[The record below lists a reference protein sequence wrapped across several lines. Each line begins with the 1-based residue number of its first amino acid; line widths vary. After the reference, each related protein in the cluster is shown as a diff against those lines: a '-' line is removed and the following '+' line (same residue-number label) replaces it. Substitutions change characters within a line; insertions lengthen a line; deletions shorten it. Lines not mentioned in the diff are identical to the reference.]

1 VPCGLLL
8 LLLLLLHQVGL
19 GLIALLVT
27 AIGEYVEGLKQEA
40 LLKAQQLIDEA
51 AQLADQGA
59 GKLIAGGGG
68 GDKGGGAGPTYE
80 VEPGTRN
87 KKKKKSK
94 GLGKMGIATKQ
105 TEKELNKTSTSAADT
120 KEGKKM
126 EP

>member
-1 VPCGLLL
+1 M
-8 LLLLLLHQVGL
+8 
-19 GLIALLVT
+19 IALLVT

-59 GKLIAGGGG
+59 GKLIAAGGGG
-68 GDKGGGAGPTYE
+68 GGGAGPTYE